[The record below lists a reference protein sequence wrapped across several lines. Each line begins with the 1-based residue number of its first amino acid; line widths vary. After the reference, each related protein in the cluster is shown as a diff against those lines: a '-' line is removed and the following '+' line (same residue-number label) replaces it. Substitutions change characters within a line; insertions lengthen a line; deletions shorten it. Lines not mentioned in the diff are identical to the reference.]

1 MVLPCFGDLK
11 TSRLCSPR
19 WFLNI
24 HAVWSHSAQRIHCQE
39 YHGQILGTFLES
51 TCASTYTT
59 AMAQWQFKYS
69 RTSLYT
75 QLPLR
80 KIKHSYTQPFINSS
94 APIKNNRHQLYT
106 HLPPLHQM
114 QSQKKKKKIT
124 AIRVYCCWCAGVISQ
139 QQNGAAESPSSE
151 PGSVSEWATDSSS
164 PGSQSSG
171 SSHPPTPSSSLFFF
185 FSPSSVSPFLSPSQ
199 HHFSHSLTVLYSH
212 SIKFKQR
219 HAGLFI
225 GEWCFFISLCLF
237 VALRCTEGFLAAD
250 VSSAAL
256 QRIGGYV
263 RQKDRKKDTKWQCE
277 TKGG

>member
-75 QLPLR
+75 QLLLR

-114 QSQKKKKKIT
+114 QSQKKKKKNHSNKSVLLLMCWCDIT
-124 AIRVYCCWCAGVISQ
+124 AAE
-139 QQNGAAESPSSE
+139 GAAESPSSE

-171 SSHPPTPSSSLFFF
+171 SSHPPTPSSSLFFP
-185 FSPSSVSPFLSPSQ
+185 PSSVSPFLSPSQ

>member
-75 QLPLR
+75 QLLLR

-114 QSQKKKKKIT
+114 QSQKKKKKNHSNKSVLLLMCWCDIT
-124 AIRVYCCWCAGVISQ
+124 AAE
-139 QQNGAAESPSSE
+139 GAAESPSSE

-171 SSHPPTPSSSLFFF
+171 SSHPPTPSSSLFFP
-185 FSPSSVSPFLSPSQ
+185 PSSVSPFLSPSQ

-277 TKGG
+277 TKEG

>member
-1 MVLPCFGDLK
+1 MCWCD
-11 TSRLCSPR
+11 
-19 WFLNI
+19 
-24 HAVWSHSAQRIHCQE
+24 
-39 YHGQILGTFLES
+39 
-51 TCASTYTT
+51 
-59 AMAQWQFKYS
+59 
-69 RTSLYT
+69 
-75 QLPLR
+75 
-80 KIKHSYTQPFINSS
+80 
-94 APIKNNRHQLYT
+94 
-106 HLPPLHQM
+106 
-114 QSQKKKKKIT
+114 IT
-124 AIRVYCCWCAGVISQ
+124 AAE
-139 QQNGAAESPSSE
+139 GAAESPSSE

-171 SSHPPTPSSSLFFF
+171 SSHPPTPSSSLFFP
-185 FSPSSVSPFLSPSQ
+185 PSSVSPFLSPSQ

-277 TKGG
+277 TKEG

>member
-69 RTSLYT
+69 RTSLHT
-75 QLPLR
+75 QLLLR

-114 QSQKKKKKIT
+114 QSQKKKKKNHSNKSVLLLMCWCDIT
-124 AIRVYCCWCAGVISQ
+124 AAE
-139 QQNGAAESPSSE
+139 GAAESPSSE

-171 SSHPPTPSSSLFFF
+171 SSHPPTPSSSLFFP
-185 FSPSSVSPFLSPSQ
+185 PSSVSPFLSPSQ

>member
-114 QSQKKKKKIT
+114 QSQKKRKKIT

-164 PGSQSSG
+164 PGSQRSG

-185 FSPSSVSPFLSPSQ
+185 PPSSVSPFLSPSQ

>member
-1 MVLPCFGDLK
+1 MCWCDITAAERG
-11 TSRLCSPR
+11 SR
-19 WFLNI
+19 
-24 HAVWSHSAQRIHCQE
+24 
-39 YHGQILGTFLES
+39 
-51 TCASTYTT
+51 
-59 AMAQWQFKYS
+59 K
-69 RTSLYT
+69 
-75 QLPLR
+75 
-80 KIKHSYTQPFINSS
+80 PFIW
-94 APIKNNRHQLYT
+94 AGKCV
-106 HLPPLHQM
+106 
-114 QSQKKKKKIT
+114 
-124 AIRVYCCWCAGVISQ
+124 RVRDRQQFPGV
-139 QQNGAAESPSSE
+139 PK
-151 PGSVSEWATDSSS
+151 EWVLA
-164 PGSQSSG
+164 
-171 SSHPPTPSSSLFFF
+171 SSHPFILSFFF
-185 FSPSSVSPFLSPSQ
+185 FFPPSSVSPFLSPSQ